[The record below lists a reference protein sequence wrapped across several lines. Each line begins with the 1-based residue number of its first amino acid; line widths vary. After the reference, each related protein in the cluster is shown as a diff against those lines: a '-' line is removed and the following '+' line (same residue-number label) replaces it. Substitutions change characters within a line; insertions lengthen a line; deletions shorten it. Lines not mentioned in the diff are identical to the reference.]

1 MFRQL
6 IAGAAAAVI
15 ALTGVKSGQYSSDEF
30 CHAEGSTIVSPA
42 GETAVLR
49 GMGFGNDMW
58 VSSLADIG
66 LHHNEDSFREMSELG
81 FNSVRFLLNYRWLE
95 DDENPYV
102 YKQEGF
108 DYIDRSIAWAKKYNI
123 GLVLNMHYPQGGY
136 QSQGNGTALW
146 TDPENQRRLVK
157 LWGEIARRY
166 ADEPAIQ
173 GYGLIN
179 EPVVPEL
186 GSAAETVGQC
196 QRLMQR
202 CTDEIRRYDRN
213 HIVFVERVVGVKD
226 MSTGENLWN
235 KYPIDDLW
243 FLIDDDNAV
252 YETHFY
258 TPAVFTHQ
266 SAGDSVE
273 YPKPCYVDNYL
284 EYWVGCMSARQTSQ
298 DTYYESD
305 FFTAEEDYNIYAPVL
320 HSSKLGSGT
329 ALFDDVTVTEYA
341 PDGTSGVVWHNDF
354 SDGSQKPENA
364 WSSDGTGSW
373 SMSEGYLKISGG
385 TDDYVLTFDKLK
397 LREGCKYK
405 ISGHM
410 QTVGAPSGGFADIRA
425 DFSLAENVY
434 ESGREYVFAELSEI
448 VRFGKENNVPIYF
461 GEFGADAESFKN
473 GLGGERW
480 VADVMDFFNENGISY
495 SYHAYHEPMFGFYP
509 EDTVKYPQHRNEAL
523 AKVFA
528 DKNRNG

>member
-15 ALTGVKSGQYSSDEF
+15 ALTGVKSGQHNLEEF
-30 CHAEGSTIVSPA
+30 YRAEGGAIVSPA

-58 VSSLADIG
+58 VNSLADIG

-81 FNSVRFLLNYRWLE
+81 FNSVRFLLNYHWLE

-123 GLVLNMHYPQGGY
+123 GLVLNMHCPQGGY
-136 QSQGNGTALW
+136 QSQGNGAALW

-179 EPVVPEL
+179 EPVVPEF

-213 HIVFVERVVGVKD
+213 HIVFVEHVAAVKD
-226 MSTGENLWN
+226 MTTGENLWN
-235 KYPIDDLW
+235 KYPIDELW

-252 YETHFY
+252 YEGHFY
-258 TPAVFTHQ
+258 TPHAFTHQ
-266 SAGDSVE
+266 SRGRVV
-273 YPKPCYVDNYL
+273 PK
-284 EYWVGCMSARQTSQ
+284 A
-298 DTYYESD
+298 
-305 FFTAEEDYNIYAPVL
+305 VL
-320 HSSKLGSGT
+320 
-329 ALFDDVTVTEYA
+329 
-341 PDGTSGVVWHNDF
+341 
-354 SDGSQKPENA
+354 
-364 WSSDGTGSW
+364 
-373 SMSEGYLKISGG
+373 
-385 TDDYVLTFDKLK
+385 
-397 LREGCKYK
+397 R
-405 ISGHM
+405 
-410 QTVGAPSGGFADIRA
+410 
-425 DFSLAENVY
+425 
-434 ESGREYVFAELSEI
+434 
-448 VRFGKENNVPIYF
+448 
-461 GEFGADAESFKN
+461 
-473 GLGGERW
+473 
-480 VADVMDFFNENGISY
+480 
-495 SYHAYHEPMFGFYP
+495 
-509 EDTVKYPQHRNEAL
+509 
-523 AKVFA
+523 
-528 DKNRNG
+528 